1 MYVTLL
7 FACFLDYC
15 GLNHSQWIAGG
26 GGPCREQLRI
36 CDYRQATQP
45 QNNWVFTQFINFDE
59 ATGIFDEDIEI
70 YVNASYQYI
79 ACINNERNGCDT
91 LQTTVYRYETNGQV
105 SNAARVNPA
114 NYLSN
119 EVSVL
124 DLAASENSGIRI
136 DTFRPS
142 SSATG
147 FYLGVQDTGTC
158 GSIERITAYYL
169 VCPKLIQGLVTLP
182 EIPLPH
188 AGSLTP
194 ITRNA
199 VCAANSRRLQQVSL
213 VRSAFADGSCVTN
226 AACACE
232 PGYRNVPVSGSTE
245 ERCEGIYQTFLLYI
259 C

>member
-1 MYVTLL
+1 MSHCCLPVSWTTT
-7 FACFLDYC
+7 CCELD
-15 GLNHSQWIAGG
+15 LSQWIAGG
-26 GGPCREQLRI
+26 GGSCREQLRI

-59 ATGIFDEDIEI
+59 AREI
-70 YVNASYQYI
+70 YVNTTYQYI
-79 ACINNERNGCDT
+79 SCINNARIGCDT

-105 SNAARVNPA
+105 GNAARVNPA

-119 EVSVL
+119 EVVVL
-124 DLAASENSGIRI
+124 DLTANENSGNRI
-136 DTFRPS
+136 ATFRPS

-169 VCPKLIQGLVTLP
+169 VCPKIIQGLVTLP
-182 EIPLPH
+182 EIPLPR

-194 ITRNA
+194 IPGNA
-199 VCAANSRRLQQVSL
+199 VCAANSRPLQQVSL
-213 VRSAFADGSCVTN
+213 ERRAFADGRCVSN
-226 AACACE
+226 AACECE

-245 ERCEGIYQTFLLYI
+245 ERCEGICYNIDISLIHMLI
-259 C
+259 

>member
-1 MYVTLL
+1 M
-7 FACFLDYC
+7 
-15 GLNHSQWIAGG
+15 N
-26 GGPCREQLRI
+26 
-36 CDYRQATQP
+36 AT
-45 QNNWVFTQFINFDE
+45 
-59 ATGIFDEDIEI
+59 
-70 YVNASYQYI
+70 YQYI
-79 ACINNERNGCDT
+79 SCINNARRGCDT

-105 SNAARVNPA
+105 GNAARVNPA

-119 EVSVL
+119 EVVVL
-124 DLAASENSGIRI
+124 DLTANENSGIRI
-136 DTFRPS
+136 ATFRPS

-169 VCPKLIQGLVTLP
+169 VCPKIIQGLVTLP
-182 EIPLPH
+182 EIPLPR

-194 ITRNA
+194 IPGNA
-199 VCAANSRRLQQVSL
+199 VCAANSRPLQQVSL
-213 VRSAFADGSCVTN
+213 ERRAFADGRCVSN

-245 ERCEGIYQTFLLYI
+245 ERCEGI

>member
-1 MYVTLL
+1 MPHCCLPVSWTITR
-7 FACFLDYC
+7 C
-15 GLNHSQWIAGG
+15 GLYLSQWIAGG
-26 GGPCREQLRI
+26 GGSCREQLRV

-45 QNNWVFTQFINFDE
+45 QDNWVFTQFINFDE
-59 ATGIFDEDIEI
+59 AREI

-158 GSIERITAYYL
+158 GSIERITAYYR
-169 VCPKLIQGLVTLP
+169 VCPGMRDGLLTIP
-182 EIPLPH
+182 EVPLPPMSSG
-188 AGSLTP
+188 GSVTKEA
-194 ITRNA
+194 T
-199 VCAANSRRLQQVSL
+199 CAANSFNIASL
-213 VRSAFADGSCVTN
+213 TVT
-226 AACACE
+226 ATTDAC
-232 PGYRNVPVSGSTE
+232 STDAMCLCNTGFHSE
-245 ERCEGIYQTFLLYI
+245 VVEMMPELIKECQGM
-259 C
+259 